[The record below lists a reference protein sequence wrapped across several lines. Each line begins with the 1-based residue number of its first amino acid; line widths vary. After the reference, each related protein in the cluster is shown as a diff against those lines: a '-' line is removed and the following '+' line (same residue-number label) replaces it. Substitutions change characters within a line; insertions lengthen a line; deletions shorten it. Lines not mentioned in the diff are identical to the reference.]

1 LWEKKQKHCDE
12 NDPADADF
20 GDCWDFVVFDAE
32 SKLVVSLVLGA
43 RIAETAEQVF
53 ADFYFRTDGV
63 PPRLITT
70 DEFKAYESVIIST
83 YDASDDE
90 EPGPCLPEELCYATV
105 CKRREKGRVVE
116 VRKQT
121 VLGTDEQLEATLA
134 DSCISSTVN
143 TSYVERFNGTQ
154 RHRNARKARKTYA
167 FSKDLYFHVA
177 LTWLGITI
185 YNFCWEP
192 RTLRVPISKRPPR
205 YTYRTPAMAAGIAEQ
220 AWTVRKLLTYPIFPG
235 YSQNHS
241 ADPPNAAPGGS

>member
-1 LWEKKQKHCDE
+1 M
-12 NDPADADF
+12 
-20 GDCWDFVVFDAE
+20 VFDAE

-43 RIAETAEQVF
+43 RTAETTEQTF

-70 DEFKAYESVIIST
+70 DEFSAYESVILST
-83 YDASDDE
+83 YDVSGDE
-90 EPGPCLPEELCYATV
+90 ELEPCLPEQLCYATV

-121 VLGTDEQLEATLA
+121 VVGTDEQLEATLA
-134 DSCISSTVN
+134 DSRTSSTVN

-185 YNFCWEP
+185 YNFCWRP
-192 RTLRVPISKRPPR
+192 RTLRVPISQRPPR
-205 YTYRTPAMAAGIAEQ
+205 TPTA
-220 AWTVRKLLTYPIFPG
+220 LLPWPQG
-235 YSQNHS
+235 SPSNHGPS
-241 ADPPNAAPGGS
+241 GKS